1 MLCLWH
7 CILTQPVNRG
17 ALLYPANVQ
26 AGRDWA
32 LPQVTAKHMKTLAQG
47 QECLGLGVPRA
58 FLSKYFSLLVMNT
71 SGKTQPCWCKMTP
84 QSRCGRDE
92 KLHHSWLASGW
103 KRVCQSPAWQAL
115 GLQTCKQMMGPA
127 RYWHLRDPWRY
138 NAISRRP
145 SAVQGSGQFRTLF
158 LAWPTE
164 IPHFK
169 VWNYN
174 KTDRVMNIQINLSCC
189 VGSLVSAPDNT
200 GFAPLR
206 MA

>member
-7 CILTQPVNRG
+7 CILTQPVNMG

-103 KRVCQSPAWQAL
+103 KRVCHRVRPDKLWDCRPANRWWDL
-115 GLQTCKQMMGPA
+115 PGTGTF
-127 RYWHLRDPWRY
+127 
-138 NAISRRP
+138 
-145 SAVQGSGQFRTLF
+145 GTLEDLMRF
-158 LAWPTE
+158 LDAP
-164 IPHFK
+164 
-169 VWNYN
+169 VLC
-174 KTDRVMNIQINLSCC
+174 RV
-189 VGSLVSAPDNT
+189 
-200 GFAPLR
+200 
-206 MA
+206 